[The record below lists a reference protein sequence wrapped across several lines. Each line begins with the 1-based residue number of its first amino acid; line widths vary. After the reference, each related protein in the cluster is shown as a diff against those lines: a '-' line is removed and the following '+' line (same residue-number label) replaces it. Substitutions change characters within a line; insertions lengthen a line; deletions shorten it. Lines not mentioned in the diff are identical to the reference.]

1 MNYLI
6 KVTAACLFTT
16 LSITSYAQTVK
27 TAINSEVTNNVK
39 FLNLESEKY
48 FVPSA
53 DYTEDEALKYAFHD
67 QKTIMKDVNADG
79 IQDAVVLLYYCEKT
93 NCHPTTVSI
102 DLVVFK
108 GLGNNQFTKLGAAP
122 LGATAKINSINNGVI
137 NVTSYRYGESDA
149 GCCPTDKATT
159 SYKIKNNKLVK
170 IN

>member
-1 MNYLI
+1 MNSLI
-6 KVTAACLFTT
+6 KLTAVCLFTT
-16 LSITSYAQTVK
+16 LSITSYAQTVT
-27 TAINSEVTNNVK
+27 TAINNEVTNNVK
-39 FLNLESEKY
+39 FLNLQSEKY

-53 DYTEDEALKYAFHD
+53 DYAEDETLKYDFD
-67 QKTIMKDVNADG
+67 NQKTIMKDVNADG

-108 GLGNNQFTKLGAAP
+108 GLGKNQFTKLGAAP
-122 LGATAKINSINNGVI
+122 LGAIAKINSINNGVI
-137 NVTSYRYGESDA
+137 NITSYRYGENDA

>member
-1 MNYLI
+1 MNYLF
-6 KVTAACLFTT
+6 KLTAACLFII

-53 DYTEDEALKYAFHD
+53 DYTEDEALKYVFHN
-67 QKTIMKDVNADG
+67 QKTVMKDINVDG
-79 IQDAVVLLYYCEKT
+79 IQDAIVLLYYCEKT
-93 NCHPTTVSI
+93 NCHPTTVSV

-108 GLGNNQFTKLGAAP
+108 GLGKNQFTKLGAAP
-122 LGATAKINSINNGVI
+122 LGASAQINNINNEVI
-137 NVTSYRYGESDA
+137 NITSYSYGENDA

-159 SYKIKNNKLVK
+159 SYKIKNKKLVK

>member
-6 KVTAACLFTT
+6 KLTAACLFTT
-16 LSITSYAQTVK
+16 LSITSYAQTVT
-27 TAINSEVTNNVK
+27 TAINNEVTNNVE
-39 FLNLESEKY
+39 FLNLQSEKY
-48 FVPSA
+48 FVPSV
-53 DYTEDEALKYAFHD
+53 DYAEDEALKYAFHN

-108 GLGNNQFTKLGAAP
+108 GLGKNKFTKLGAAP
-122 LGATAKINSINNGVI
+122 LGAAAKINSINNGVI
-137 NVTSYRYGESDA
+137 NVTSYRYGENDA
-149 GCCPTDKATT
+149 GCCPTDKVTN
-159 SYKIKNNKLVK
+159 SYKIKNKKLVK